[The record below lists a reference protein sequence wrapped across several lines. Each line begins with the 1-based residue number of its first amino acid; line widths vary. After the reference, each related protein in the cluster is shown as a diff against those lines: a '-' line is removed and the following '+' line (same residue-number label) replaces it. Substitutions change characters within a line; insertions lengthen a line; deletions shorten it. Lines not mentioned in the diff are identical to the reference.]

1 MTKCIKTPTKE
12 IVLLL
17 IIKWTKSISCHII
30 EQRNAMPKEVGKAV
44 NTAMDKAVKQI
55 DEKISEIKMLYCIT
69 LFLKGIIA
77 MIVLMLK

>member
-17 IIKWTKSISCHII
+17 IVKWTKSISCHII